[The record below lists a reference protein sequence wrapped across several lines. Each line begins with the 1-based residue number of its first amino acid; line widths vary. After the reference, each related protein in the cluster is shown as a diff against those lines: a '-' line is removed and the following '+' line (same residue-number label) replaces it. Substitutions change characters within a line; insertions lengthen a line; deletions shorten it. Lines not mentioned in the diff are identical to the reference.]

1 MQTSFD
7 VLDACPVP
15 ILVLKQGM
23 VQFVNREALAILGT
37 ADRQEVLGM
46 ECVDFVHPEDLQK
59 VQTWLASTL
68 QSASR
73 LRARLL
79 RMDGRPI
86 QAEMKA
92 SSFEDQSELAVQ
104 IAIVYSSM
112 NKIAVTDAGDIY
124 RELYENANDLI
135 YTHDM
140 EGHFTSINRAVE
152 RVFGI
157 PPEAALQMNM
167 RDVVSPE
174 YLTTVH
180 KMMEQKVAENIPTR
194 YEIEIVTPAGVR
206 IPIEVSSRIIT
217 LNGRPVGVQG
227 IARDITER
235 KRAEALQKIAHDA
248 ALESVRLKSQ
258 FLANMSHEIRT
269 PLNGVIGMT
278 HLLLGTDL
286 TAKQMDFVETIQN
299 SGETLLK
306 IINEILD
313 LSKIEAG
320 KMTLENIELN
330 LEVLVDQ
337 VITMFAER
345 AHSKGL
351 ELVTHIQKN
360 VPKTL
365 LGDPVRIRQIIT
377 NLVANGIKFTDKGMV
392 TLQISLLHEENETAT
407 VQFKITDTGIGIP
420 TDLQS
425 RLFRPFSQADGST
438 TRRYGGTGLGLA
450 ICKQLTEL
458 MGGEIDVESY
468 PGQGS
473 TFRFSIPLARP
484 QKKEEARQSDPDG
497 LKKLRVLL
505 VDNNAA
511 NRDLLQQQLTEW
523 EMTTDVAETGLQAL
537 EHLRNAV
544 HRAKPFDLVIEDM
557 LLPGMDGMELAR
569 AIKSDPLIAQT
580 KLVMLTSFAMRGH
593 GDEARQSGIAAYL
606 TKPVRQTHLRN
617 CLLQVMHRTDQAGPQ
632 PLITRYTLASS
643 SSLLSVPQLPQM
655 RVLLVEDIE
664 ANQVVARLILENLHC
679 RVDVASNGLKAL
691 GMLAENSY
699 DLVFMDCQMPL
710 MDGFE
715 TTAVIREQEEQ
726 SGKHIIIVALTA
738 GAMEGDRERCL
749 QVGMDDYISKPFRP
763 EDFERALQRWVV
775 GAESAVPAPVRTTA
789 TLSSES
795 VASPVLDEIEDDVED
810 DDTPTLTPESGSGLM
825 PVTGHSIS
833 PPVLDESTVTQLLE
847 LTRQDTGVL
856 YRLMM
861 MSFDTLVPFPDA
873 LQKAFARAD
882 FEHIGKIAHKLRG
895 TGGSIG
901 AIGIIRIGQALEEIK
916 SSAALADAP
925 FLVAEFRAEL
935 TRLKEEV
942 NRRFHP

>member
-1 MQTSFD
+1 
-7 VLDACPVP
+7 
-15 ILVLKQGM
+15 
-23 VQFVNREALAILGT
+23 
-37 ADRQEVLGM
+37 
-46 ECVDFVHPEDLQK
+46 
-59 VQTWLASTL
+59 
-68 QSASR
+68 
-73 LRARLL
+73 
-79 RMDGRPI
+79 
-86 QAEMKA
+86 
-92 SSFEDQSELAVQ
+92 
-104 IAIVYSSM
+104 
-112 NKIAVTDAGDIY
+112 
-124 RELYENANDLI
+124 
-135 YTHDM
+135 
-140 EGHFTSINRAVE
+140 
-152 RVFGI
+152 
-157 PPEAALQMNM
+157 
-167 RDVVSPE
+167 
-174 YLTTVH
+174 
-180 KMMEQKVAENIPTR
+180 
-194 YEIEIVTPAGVR
+194 
-206 IPIEVSSRIIT
+206 
-217 LNGRPVGVQG
+217 
-227 IARDITER
+227 
-235 KRAEALQKIAHDA
+235 
-248 ALESVRLKSQ
+248 
-258 FLANMSHEIRT
+258 
-269 PLNGVIGMT
+269 
-278 HLLLGTDL
+278 LLGTEL

-351 ELVTHIQKN
+351 ELVTQIQKN

-392 TLQISLLHEENETAT
+392 TLQISLLHQENETAT
-407 VQFKITDTGIGIP
+407 VQFKVTDTGIGIP
-420 TDLQS
+420 ADLQS

-458 MGGEIDVESY
+458 MGGEIDVESH

-484 QKKEEARQSDPDG
+484 HKKEEDTRQNDPDG

-523 EMTTDVAETGLQAL
+523 EMTTEAAETGLQAL
-537 EHLRNAV
+537 EQLRNAV

-593 GDEARQSGIAAYL
+593 GDEARQSGIVAYL

-617 CLLQVMHRTDQAGPQ
+617 CLLQVMHRTDNAGPQ
-632 PLITRYTLASS
+632 SLITRYTLAST

-775 GAESAVPAPVRTTA
+775 GSEPGAVPFAAASSPAPESAIPVDY
-789 TLSSES
+789 E
-795 VASPVLDEIEDDVED
+795 PDEEELED

-825 PVTGHSIS
+825 PVTNHSIPPS
-833 PPVLDESTVTQLLE
+833 PVLDESTITQLLD

-856 YRLMM
+856 FRLMT

-901 AIGIIRIGQALEEIK
+901 AIGIIRIGQSLEGIR

-935 TRLKEEV
+935 TRLKEEI

>member
-1 MQTSFD
+1 M
-7 VLDACPVP
+7 
-15 ILVLKQGM
+15 
-23 VQFVNREALAILGT
+23 
-37 ADRQEVLGM
+37 
-46 ECVDFVHPEDLQK
+46 
-59 VQTWLASTL
+59 
-68 QSASR
+68 
-73 LRARLL
+73 
-79 RMDGRPI
+79 
-86 QAEMKA
+86 
-92 SSFEDQSELAVQ
+92 
-104 IAIVYSSM
+104 
-112 NKIAVTDAGDIY
+112 
-124 RELYENANDLI
+124 
-135 YTHDM
+135 
-140 EGHFTSINRAVE
+140 
-152 RVFGI
+152 
-157 PPEAALQMNM
+157 
-167 RDVVSPE
+167 
-174 YLTTVH
+174 
-180 KMMEQKVAENIPTR
+180 
-194 YEIEIVTPAGVR
+194 
-206 IPIEVSSRIIT
+206 
-217 LNGRPVGVQG
+217 
-227 IARDITER
+227 
-235 KRAEALQKIAHDA
+235 
-248 ALESVRLKSQ
+248 
-258 FLANMSHEIRT
+258 
-269 PLNGVIGMT
+269 
-278 HLLLGTDL
+278 
-286 TAKQMDFVETIQN
+286 
-299 SGETLLK
+299 
-306 IINEILD
+306 
-313 LSKIEAG
+313 
-320 KMTLENIELN
+320 
-330 LEVLVDQ
+330 
-337 VITMFAER
+337 
-345 AHSKGL
+345 
-351 ELVTHIQKN
+351 
-360 VPKTL
+360 
-365 LGDPVRIRQIIT
+365 
-377 NLVANGIKFTDKGMV
+377 
-392 TLQISLLHEENETAT
+392 
-407 VQFKITDTGIGIP
+407 
-420 TDLQS
+420 
-425 RLFRPFSQADGST
+425 
-438 TRRYGGTGLGLA
+438 
-450 ICKQLTEL
+450 
-458 MGGEIDVESY
+458 
-468 PGQGS
+468 
-473 TFRFSIPLARP
+473 
-484 QKKEEARQSDPDG
+484 
-497 LKKLRVLL
+497 
-505 VDNNAA
+505 
-511 NRDLLQQQLTEW
+511 
-523 EMTTDVAETGLQAL
+523 
-537 EHLRNAV
+537 

-617 CLLQVMHRTDQAGPQ
+617 CLLQVMHRPDQAGPQ

-775 GAESAVPAPVRTTA
+775 AAESAVPAPVRTTA
-789 TLSSES
+789 SLSSES

-935 TRLKEEV
+935 TRLKEEI